1 MAHLESHLNS
11 KCGCTATLSV
21 ELKMKIKLLKPLY
34 LDSKVVPDGAV
45 IEREELHA
53 RELIA
58 RGYAELVDESN
69 TPDSTPEDES
79 NTPDSDNGTS
89 SNEDT
94 PETKGKKSKS

>member
-1 MAHLESHLNS
+1 
-11 KCGCTATLSV
+11 
-21 ELKMKIKLLKPLY
+21 MKIKLLKPLY
-34 LDSKVVPDGAV
+34 LDSVVVSVGA
-45 IEREELHA
+45 ITERDELHA

-58 RGYAELVDESN
+58 KSYAELV
-69 TPDSTPEDES
+69 DES

>member
-1 MAHLESHLNS
+1 
-11 KCGCTATLSV
+11 
-21 ELKMKIKLLKPLY
+21 MKIKLLKPLY
-34 LDSKVVPDGAV
+34 LDSVVVSVGA
-45 IEREELHA
+45 ITERDELHA

-58 RGYAELVDESN
+58 KGYAELV
-69 TPDSTPEDES
+69 DES

>member
-1 MAHLESHLNS
+1 
-11 KCGCTATLSV
+11 
-21 ELKMKIKLLKPLY
+21 MKIKLLKPLY
-34 LDSKVVPDGAV
+34 LDSVVVMDGT
-45 IEREELHA
+45 ITERDESHA

-58 RGYAELVDESN
+58 RGYAELMDEGN
-69 TPDSTPEDES
+69 TPDSTPEDEG

>member
-1 MAHLESHLNS
+1 MALRHT
-11 KCGCTATLSV
+11 GGIT
-21 ELKMKIKLLKPLY
+21 MKIKLLKPLY
-34 LDSKVVPDGAV
+34 LDSVVVMDGT
-45 IEREELHA
+45 ITERDEAHA

>member
-1 MAHLESHLNS
+1 MALRHT
-11 KCGCTATLSV
+11 GGIT
-21 ELKMKIKLLKPLY
+21 MKIKLLKPLY
-34 LDSKVVPDGAV
+34 LDSVVVMDGT
-45 IEREELHA
+45 ITERDEVHA

-58 RGYAELVDESN
+58 RGYAELV
-69 TPDSTPEDES
+69 DES